1 MKLYARTNM
10 HHFPLSNCFA
20 VQMCLSIMR
29 IEIQVFVIILIDMQI
44 SLQLYEIIS
53 TDLYALIHTY
63 THTVNEMHCLNQ
75 LFENAHD

>member
-1 MKLYARTNM
+1 M

-29 IEIQVFVIILIDMQI
+29 IEIQVYVIILIDMQI

-53 TDLYALIHTY
+53 TNALDETYTLRTLLMKYIALIKYSQMPMTK
-63 THTVNEMHCLNQ
+63 
-75 LFENAHD
+75 

>member
-1 MKLYARTNM
+1 M
-10 HHFPLSNCFA
+10 HHCPLSNCFA

-53 TDLYALIHTY
+53 TNALDETYALRALLMKYIALINYSQMPMTK
-63 THTVNEMHCLNQ
+63 
-75 LFENAHD
+75 